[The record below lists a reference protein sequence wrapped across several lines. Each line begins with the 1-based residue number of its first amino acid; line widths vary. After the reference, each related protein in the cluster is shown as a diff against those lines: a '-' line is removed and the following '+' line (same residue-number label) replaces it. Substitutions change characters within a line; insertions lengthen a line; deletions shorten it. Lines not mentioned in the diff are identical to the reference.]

1 MRTMVRL
8 LWESARRVA
17 MPAAMTPQIAIFARW
32 PEPGKAKTRLIPA
45 LGAEGAAAVYRKLLE
60 LTVREARASGLP
72 FHLRVTGDDPAR
84 FRAWLGDDLDVRDQ
98 GGGDLGEK
106 LTRVPTPGMMIGSD
120 CPGLTAALLREA
132 GDALSRHEAVIGP
145 ADDGGYWLLA
155 LREPHPTLFANMA
168 WSTPA
173 VLPETIL
180 RLKGLDIEP
189 HVLPELTDID
199 TGEDLA
205 AWPDLLA

>member
-1 MRTMVRL
+1 
-8 LWESARRVA
+8 
-17 MPAAMTPQIAIFARW
+17 MTPQIAIFARW

-84 FRAWLGDDLDVRDQ
+84 FRKWLGTDLDVRDQ
-98 GGGDLGEK
+98 GDGDLGEK
-106 LTRVPTPGMMIGSD
+106 LVRVPTPGMMIGSD

-132 GDALSRHEAVIGP
+132 ASALSAHDAVIGP
-145 ADDGGYWLLA
+145 ADDGGYWLLGLRNPCPA
-155 LREPHPTLFANMA
+155 LFTDVA

-173 VLPETIL
+173 VLPEE
-180 RLKGLDIEP
+180 RQ
-189 HVLPELTDID
+189 
-199 TGEDLA
+199 
-205 AWPDLLA
+205 LLWLLVPV

>member
-1 MRTMVRL
+1 
-8 LWESARRVA
+8 
-17 MPAAMTPQIAIFARW
+17 MPEIAIFARW

-45 LGAEGAAAVYRKLLE
+45 LGAQGAADLYRKLLE

-72 FHLRVTGDDPAR
+72 FHLRVTGGDPAR
-84 FRAWLGDDLDVRDQ
+84 FRDWLGADLDVRDQ

-132 GDALSRHEAVIGP
+132 ASVLPNRGAVIGP
-145 ADDGGYWLLA
+145 ASDGGYWLLGLA
-155 LREPHPTLFANMA
+155 EPCPALFADMA

-173 VLPETIL
+173 VLAETL
-180 RLKGLDIEP
+180 RRLEANGLSP
-189 HVLPELTDID
+189 HLLPELTDID

-205 AWPDLLA
+205 AWPDLVG